1 MSSTLGVVL
10 ALATFC
16 QSALLGA
23 GVFDAV
29 VHSPNWRR
37 PESLLAY
44 RKLFR
49 SRHPGHFFPATAV
62 PAIILLVTALILS
75 LVSAGSWAYPVVAL
89 ASVVALTSV
98 LAPAAFTV
106 IYFVPRNRM
115 LFFDPVEEQ
124 PGTRSRAIVR
134 QWERANV
141 VRLLIQVPGV
151 AASLF
156 ALTAHG

>member
-1 MSSTLGVVL
+1 MSSALGVVF
-10 ALATFC
+10 ALATFS

-29 VHSPNWRR
+29 VHSPNWRQA
-37 PESLLAY
+37 ESLLAY

-49 SRHPGHFFPATAV
+49 SRHPGHFFQVTGPAT
-62 PAIILLVTALILS
+62 IILLVTALILS
-75 LVSAGSWAYPVVAL
+75 LLSTASWVYAAVGL
-89 ASVVALTSV
+89 ASVVATV
-98 LAPAAFTV
+98 VFTL

-115 LFFDPVEEQ
+115 LFFEPVEEQ
-124 PGTRSRAIVR
+124 PGKRSREMVH

-141 VRLLIQVPGV
+141 VRLLIQVPGI

-156 ALTAHG
+156 ALIALN

>member
-1 MSSTLGVVL
+1 MPSALNVAF
-10 ALATFC
+10 ALATVC

-29 VHSPNWRR
+29 VHSPNWRQS
-37 PESLLAY
+37 ESLLAY

-49 SRHPGHFFPATAV
+49 YRHPGHFFQVMAPATM
-62 PAIILLVTALILS
+62 ILLVAALILS
-75 LVSAGSWAYPVVAL
+75 LLSATSWVNAVVAL
-89 ASVVALTSV
+89 ASVVAT
-98 LAPAAFTV
+98 AAFTL

-115 LFFDPVEEQ
+115 LFFEPVEER
-124 PGTRSRAIVR
+124 PGDRSREIVR

-156 ALTAHG
+156 ALTALS